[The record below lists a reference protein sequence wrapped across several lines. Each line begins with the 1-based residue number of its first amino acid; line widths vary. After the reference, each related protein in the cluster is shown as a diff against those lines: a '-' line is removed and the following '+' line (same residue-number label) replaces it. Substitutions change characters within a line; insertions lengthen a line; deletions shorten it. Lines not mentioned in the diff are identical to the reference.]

1 MSIAID
7 RKTLTRQQEEMIV
20 NMLTIQ
26 PVEKKSPR
34 MQFYQQEKESFPF
47 FSADKQVVRVPY
59 AFGSIFLKGHP
70 HDKKEYHRIHVTFT
84 GALRPRQV
92 KKVAKLDPLFEKYRT
107 VTFCAHTGFGKTRT
121 ANHYVAKFGL
131 LTAILVPSTQL
142 MDQWPK
148 AIQEILPDAR
158 IGVVGEDYD
167 DAGWYVQQ
175 PDGSW
180 LQCNHDPGQ
189 PLPDCHP
196 DILVC
201 MPDRWQKI
209 PEEVR
214 KQVGF
219 LIVDEAHMFCTPTRS
234 VPLLQFEP
242 RYIMALTASP
252 RRRDGTMG
260 VIHSLCGL
268 HQVRARYQ
276 NLVTVWRFLTGLEFQ
291 TAKNVK
297 GQTNWPGTMKKIVED
312 EAYNDLIAD
321 LVLYLIEEM
330 KRKPLLMCER
340 KYHVEDLTRRLKAR
354 GISCD
359 FLMENK
365 NTYEDSQAL
374 LAIMKKAGTGFDEQ
388 YACPDFG
395 GIRTDTVIYCSSFKE
410 INGLIQYGGR
420 AFRAESPLI
429 IHAIVKNG
437 IVEGHWREA
446 QKYYKSGEYLKKVEI
461 VTVKPGDIWEEP
473 EEK

>member
-26 PVEKKSPR
+26 PIEKKPPR

-59 AFGSIFLKGHP
+59 AFGNIFLKDHP
-70 HDKKEYHRIHVTFT
+70 HDRKEYHKIQVKFT

-92 KKVAKLDPLFEKYRT
+92 KKVAKLDPLFDQYRT
-107 VTFCAHTGFGKTRT
+107 ATFCAHTGFGKTRM
-121 ANHYVAKFGL
+121 ANYYISKFGL
-131 LTAILVPSTQL
+131 FAVVLVPGTQL

-148 AIQEILPDAR
+148 AIKEILPDAH
-158 IGVVGEDYD
+158 IGVVGEDYHED
-167 DAGWYVQQ
+167 F
-175 PDGSW
+175 
-180 LQCNHDPGQ
+180 LDPNN
-189 PLPDCHP
+189 LWENHP

-214 KQVGF
+214 KKAGF

-260 VIHSLCGL
+260 VIYSLCGM
-268 HQVRARYQ
+268 HQVMAKYL

-312 EAYNDLIAD
+312 EAYNELLAD
-321 LVLYLIEEM
+321 LTVYLIEEM

-354 GISCD
+354 KISCD

-388 YACPDFG
+388 YACPDFNG
-395 GIRTDTVIYCSSFKE
+395 TRIDTVIYCSSFKE

-420 AFRAESPLI
+420 SFRAENPLI
-429 IHAIVKNG
+429 IHAVVKNG

-461 VTVKPGDIWEEP
+461 VTVKPEDIWETP
-473 EEK
+473 EEER